1 MINFKTAVW
10 MVAVKFAYSDDVFS
24 VFFTADRSRELLLI

>member
-24 VFFTADRSRELLLI
+24 VFLQPTAVASCY